1 MRFKIDENLHD
12 DVAVLL
18 ADRGHDVHT
27 VHTEGLKGCHD
38 DSLARHCKRDGRAL
52 VTLDL
57 DFADIRSYP
66 PIEYAGIVV
75 LRIVN
80 QSRSSVLRVMASVA
94 DLLDREQLVQRL
106 WIVTDASIRIR
117 GG

>member
-18 ADRGHDVHT
+18 TDRGHDVHT
-27 VHTEGLKGCHD
+27 VHAEGLKACD
-38 DSLARHCKRDGRAL
+38 DDVLANHCQIDGRAL

-66 PIEYAGIVV
+66 PVEYAGIVV
-75 LRIVN
+75 LRIVS
-80 QSRSSVLRVMASVA
+80 QGRPSVLRVMARVA

>member
-1 MRFKIDENLHD
+1 MRFKIDENLHH
-12 DVAVLL
+12 DVAILL
-18 ADRGHDVHT
+18 ADRGHDAHT
-27 VHTEGLKGCHD
+27 VHSEGLKGCHD
-38 DSLARHCKRDGRAL
+38 NSLADHCKNEDRAL

-66 PIEYAGIVV
+66 PEDYAGIVV

-80 QSRSSVLRVMASVA
+80 QSRSSALRVMASVA
-94 DLLDREQLVQRL
+94 DLLNREQLVQRL